1 MTNFV
6 YIKTTLPLNKPTI
19 AFFCQLPLSE
29 EFINNRYKAS
39 LNAKNR

>member
-19 AFFCQLPLSE
+19 DFFCQSPLSE
-29 EFINNRYKAS
+29 ECINNRYKAS
-39 LNAKNR
+39 LSAKKR